1 MALNLLNLLMGQQGT
16 VPEELANEI
25 LVQAP
30 QDRPEAEIPDYNDA
44 PSRGRVDPRYVLN
57 DDRIAPRPEELKEI
71 LPRRGKFG
79 VKGTL
84 REILGTLGDAFLVQG
99 GRDAVYEPR
108 RQRERAGDAMFGAA
122 DDPLQAAERLAA
134 QGFVKE
140 AQDLIAETQN
150 NDYRQGM
157 LASTEGN
164 RQDMARDR
172 AYTNVM
178 QAQTQLQRILA
189 NANSPEQ
196 RKRLIDYY
204 GPLLAG
210 RAGVTPQDI
219 GIFENMSDE
228 DIDAF
233 ARGDMTVNQTEALPL
248 RKEQL
253 RISQQNAD
261 SARIAA
267 TRPRNPPPRPRA
279 DTDQEYYRDLSQVPP
294 NQRTVEENEWMQMYI
309 NGRSRGGRR
318 DGRRDVQ
325 PAPRAGW
332 GTVTRGD

>member
-108 RQRERAGDAMFGAA
+108 RQREREGDALFGFTN
-122 DDPLQAAERLAA
+122 DPLQAIERLATENPKYA
-134 QGFVKE
+134 QE
-140 AQDLIAETQN
+140 LY
-150 NDYRQGM
+150 NDYLVNESRESQ
-157 LASTEGN
+157 LASLEGSRQDQARN
-164 RQDMARDR
+164 RQRDDVRVGRNQVARWMQAAGDNPARINHVYTLASKLAEELGVPLEDLGLTGPNLSADERAVIAAGDMSVNQQEMLPRRDR
-172 AYTNVM
+172 
-178 QAQTQLQRILA
+178 QL
-189 NANSPEQ
+189 
-196 RKRLIDYY
+196 D
-204 GPLLAG
+204 
-210 RAGVTPQDI
+210 
-219 GIFENMSDE
+219 
-228 DIDAF
+228 
-233 ARGDMTVNQTEALPL
+233 
-248 RKEQL
+248 
-253 RISQQNAD
+253 ISQENAE